1 MGPLLL
7 PPRGIENM
15 MDEKYKEKPRSADK
29 PYATAARQGE
39 FTDEWSAYQRFLG
52 SNVDS
57 ANYVDKNHDSKS
69 PGRFN
74 GRSNKSS
81 TDQADKT
88 VKPCFAMQRNG
99 KCDFPNCKYSHD
111 PKVIARAPPPPEKG
125 SQIAMLLDDIADKSL
140 VFSAQALALA
150 KTKQK
155 LRAYKKLYKKNGGGK
170 KISGN
175 GSKADGNGST
185 YQGVVKGTAQT
196 HAAISTQPDGSSDRR
211 TMFETDDED
220 HTSDNLYSEN
230 DNDSEAESIDDTES
244 QE

>member
-1 MGPLLL
+1 M
-7 PPRGIENM
+7 
-15 MDEKYKEKPRSADK
+15 
-29 PYATAARQGE
+29 
-39 FTDEWSAYQRFLG
+39 
-52 SNVDS
+52 
-57 ANYVDKNHDSKS
+57 
-69 PGRFN
+69 
-74 GRSNKSS
+74 
-81 TDQADKT
+81 
-88 VKPCFAMQRNG
+88 
-99 KCDFPNCKYSHD
+99 
-111 PKVIARAPPPPEKG
+111 
-125 SQIAMLLDDIADKSL
+125 
-140 VFSAQALALA
+140 

-155 LRAYKKLYKKNGGGK
+155 LRNLKKLYKKNGGGK

-230 DNDSEAESIDDTES
+230 DNDSEAESIDDGES